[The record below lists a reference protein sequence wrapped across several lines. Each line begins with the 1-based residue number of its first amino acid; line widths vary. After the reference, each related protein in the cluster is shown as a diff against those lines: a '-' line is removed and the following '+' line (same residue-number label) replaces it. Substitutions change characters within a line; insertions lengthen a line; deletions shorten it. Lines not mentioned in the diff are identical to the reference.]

1 MTTAPEYAS
10 ERGPLEK
17 ALGSDLR
24 ILTSESDWVL
34 RSFATQHNM
43 VPNDFR
49 AMLLVIMA
57 AVAGKPLSAG
67 DLRRQMG
74 LSGAAITYM
83 VERMTELGHL
93 LREADPTD
101 RRKVI
106 LRCSDRG
113 MDLARSFFAKMN
125 SHTHE
130 ALQTIPDSELEA
142 AHRAFLALTVGMQD
156 FRAMVSDL
164 ASPRT

>member
-1 MTTAPEYAS
+1 MTSAPEYAS
-10 ERGPLEK
+10 ERGPLEES
-17 ALGSDLR
+17 LGSDLR

-83 VERMTELGHL
+83 VERMTELGYL

-106 LRCSDRG
+106 LRYSERG

-125 SHTHE
+125 SHTQE
-130 ALQTIPDSELEA
+130 ALRTIPDSELEA
-142 AHRAFLALTVGMQD
+142 AHRAFLALTFGMQD